1 MKKETYMNKQE
12 KDVLNSIYHN
22 LISNQRE
29 LAKLSGHSLGVVNKA
44 VKQLQEEGYIDA
56 QIR

>member
-1 MKKETYMNKQE
+1 MNKQE